1 MFRRGETARGGVG
14 CGALES
20 VIPARSLPRPRLLD
34 ITWPIFSEH
43 LLHMLVGVFG
53 VWLVSRL
60 SDEAAAAYGLSNQI
74 MLTFMITF
82 RFVSV
87 GASVVVT
94 QYLGARDRVGAEHV
108 ARASLAANVW
118 MGIFSCA
125 IIAIGARPLLE
136 LMRLPPSLFPI
147 AQPYL
152 IAVGVML
159 AFDAVNFS
167 LGSVLRAHTHTR
179 DTLRLIVIMY
189 IVQLALSLPLM
200 FGVGGWEG
208 LGMNGLALAAVIA
221 RALSFWMHAQLWVS
235 RLGIRPS
242 FDDFWRIRPDRL
254 REMLHIGLPG
264 AGENVVYRISFMI
277 ILAMVADMGQ
287 TALATHTYTMQI
299 VHFLL
304 LFGLAVGFG
313 TEIVVGHHIGA
324 GELHGA
330 DRQVRGGLAVGLC
343 VCVTVVLTAA
353 LLGPRLLGLFTR
365 DPEVIATG
373 SRLLWLTLLVEPGR
387 TINMVVING
396 LRASGDARF
405 PVGFGV
411 FSMFAVAVG
420 LSWLLGVRLGWGL
433 AGIWVAYAADEW
445 VRGLAMCARWHLRGW
460 VPHARRTVRRV
471 RLHSRPE

>member
-1 MFRRGETARGGVG
+1 MQ
-14 CGALES
+14 S
-20 VIPARSLPRPRLLD
+20 VIPAPSLPRPRLLD

-94 QYLGARDRVGAEHV
+94 QYLGARDRAGAEHV

-118 MGIFSCA
+118 LGIASCA
-125 IIAIGARPLLE
+125 VIAIGARPLLE

-152 IAVGVML
+152 MAVGVML

-167 LGSVLRAHTHTR
+167 MGSVLRAHTHTR

-189 IVQLALSLPLM
+189 VVQLALSLPLM
-200 FGVGGWEG
+200 FGFAGWPG
-208 LGMNGLALAAVIA
+208 LGMNGLALAAIIG
-221 RALSFWMHAQLWVS
+221 RILSFWMHRQMWIT
-235 RLGIRPS
+235 RLGIRPTL
-242 FDDFWRIRPDRL
+242 DDFWRIRPDRL

-264 AGENVVYRISFMI
+264 AGENVVYRISFMM
-277 ILAMVADMGQ
+277 ILAMVADMGK
-287 TALATHTYTMQI
+287 TALTTHTYTMQI

-304 LFGLAVGFG
+304 LFAMAVGFG
-313 TEIVVGHHIGA
+313 TEIVVGHRIGA

-330 DRQVRGGLAVGLC
+330 DRQVRGGLAIGLC
-343 VCVTVVLTAA
+343 VCVTVVLATA
-353 LLGPRLLGLFTR
+353 LVGPRLLGLFTS

-373 SRLLWLTLLVEPGR
+373 STLLWLNLLVEPGR
-387 TINMVVING
+387 TINLVVING
-396 LRASGDARF
+396 LRAAGDARF

-433 AGIWVAYAADEW
+433 AGVWVAYAADEW
-445 VRGLAMCARWHLRGW
+445 VRGIAMSVRWHLRGW
-460 VPHARRTVRRV
+460 VPHARRTLRRV
-471 RLHSRPE
+471 RMHSRPT